1 MAIKLKLN
9 SKEILEMKFPN
20 VPRGYDPLYVDEYLD
35 KIIRD
40 YKMVEDNYLVEA
52 GTVDALN
59 EKISKLEN
67 QINKMSVELS
77 KYESRLKDINENENV
92 TVDNIDLVKR
102 IRVLEKFLFQHGYM
116 PDQIK

>member
-40 YKMVEDNYLVEA
+40 YKTVETNYLVEN
-52 GTVDALN
+52 TEVDSLNARIAALEKELQELKIEN
-59 EKISKLEN
+59 EK
-67 QINKMSVELS
+67 
-77 KYESRLKDINENENV
+77 YASRLKDINENDNV
-92 TVDNIDLVKR
+92 TIDNIDLVKR
-102 IRVLEKFLFQHGYM
+102 INVLEKFLYQHGYI
-116 PDQIK
+116 PSQIK

>member
-1 MAIKLKLN
+1 MAIKLNLS

-40 YKMVEDNYLVEA
+40 YKLVESNYLMGQSEIA
-52 GTVDALN
+52 SLN
-59 EKISKLEN
+59 EKVANLEQQN
-67 QINKMSVELS
+67 NELKIANS
-77 KYESRLKDINENENV
+77 KYESRLKDINDNDNV
-92 TVDNIDLVKR
+92 SMDNIDLIKKINR
-102 IRVLEKFLFQHGYM
+102 YEKFLFQHGYT

>member
-1 MAIKLKLN
+1 MAIKLNLN

-40 YKMVEDNYLVEA
+40 YKLVETNCLVESNEIDLLKSKIA
-52 GTVDALN
+52 SLEKELQNIKIEN
-59 EKISKLEN
+59 EK
-67 QINKMSVELS
+67 
-77 KYESRLKDINENENV
+77 YASRLKDINENDNV

-102 IRVLEKFLFQHGYM
+102 INVLEKFLYQHGYI
-116 PDQIK
+116 PSQIK

>member
-40 YKMVEDNYLVEA
+40 YKLVEANYLVEKN
-52 GTVDALN
+52 TIDSLN
-59 EKISKLEN
+59 EKIASLEKKITDLEIEN
-67 QINKMSVELS
+67 NK
-77 KYESRLKDINENENV
+77 YASRLKDINENDNV
-92 TVDNIDLVKR
+92 NADNIDLIRR
-102 IRVLEKFLFQHGYM
+102 INVLEKFLYQHGYI
-116 PDQIK
+116 PEQIK

>member
-40 YKMVEDNYLVEA
+40 YKLVEANYLVEKNA
-52 GTVDALN
+52 IDSLN
-59 EKISKLEN
+59 EKITALEKKITDLEIEN
-67 QINKMSVELS
+67 NK
-77 KYESRLKDINENENV
+77 YASRLKDINENDNV
-92 TVDNIDLVKR
+92 NADNIDLIRR
-102 IRVLEKFLFQHGYM
+102 INVLEKFLYQHGYI
-116 PDQIK
+116 PEQIK